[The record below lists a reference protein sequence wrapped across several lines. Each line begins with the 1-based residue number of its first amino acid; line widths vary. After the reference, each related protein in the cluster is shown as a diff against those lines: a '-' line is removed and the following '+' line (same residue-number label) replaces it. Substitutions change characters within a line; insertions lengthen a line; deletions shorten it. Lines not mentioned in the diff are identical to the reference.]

1 MLSKEL
7 LRQLFA
13 FGCVGVLATVVHYV
27 VALFFTDFLLVSV
40 FLSNILGYCAA
51 VFVSIYGHSVFT
63 YRTKLTSVIA
73 RRFIVVSLSTLAA
86 SEVILYSL
94 TTLLLVHHRIA
105 LAIVVST
112 IPVFT
117 FVINKCWVYAAHG
130 GHSAPRSK

>member
-27 VALFFTDFLLVSV
+27 VALFFTDFFLVSV

-51 VFVSIYGHSVFT
+51 VFVSIYGHSIFT

-73 RRFIVVSLSTLAA
+73 QRFVIVSLSTLAA
-86 SEVILYSL
+86 SEVILYCL
-94 TTLLLVHHRIA
+94 TTLLTLHHRIA
-105 LAIVVST
+105 LAVVVAT

-117 FVINKCWVYAAHG
+117 FVITKFWVYAAHSS
-130 GHSAPRSK
+130 HNRN